1 MFGGGPCGAFTHKG
15 VGEGHRLE
23 KGEVVILGIQFGA
36 LLIVVLVVG
45 NLLPGFTTPVPTALS
60 GVYWGDPAGNV
71 QVSNAGN
78 LKTSTN
84 QSTMFVYFH
93 IAEGTTVAS
102 ASASRF
108 CTDKNGTTGEST
120 DYVRIQVAYDNARKA
135 NYLVITPTYQKS
147 GWSCVYNVQITDTLQ
162 QTVRWSALVELTN
175 STR

>member
-1 MFGGGPCGAFTHKG
+1 
-15 VGEGHRLE
+15 LE

-45 NLLPGFTTPVPTALS
+45 NLFPGFTTPTSTALS

-84 QSTMFVYFH
+84 QSKIFVYFH
-93 IAEGTTVAS
+93 LGGGTAMAS

-108 CTDKNGTTGEST
+108 CTDRTGSTGEST
-120 DYVRIQVAYDNARKA
+120 TYVMIQFAYDSARKA
-135 NYLVITPTYQKS
+135 NYLVITPTFQKS
-147 GWSCVYNVQITDTLQ
+147 GWSCLYNVQITDTLQ
-162 QTVRWSALVELTN
+162 QSVKWTAVVELT
-175 STR
+175 